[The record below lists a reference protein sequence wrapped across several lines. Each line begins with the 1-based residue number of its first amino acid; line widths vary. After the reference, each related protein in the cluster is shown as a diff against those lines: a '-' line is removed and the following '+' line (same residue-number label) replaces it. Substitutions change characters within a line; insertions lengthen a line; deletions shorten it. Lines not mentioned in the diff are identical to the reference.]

1 MRKIAMAAGAFAAMT
16 ASAMAQDGARS
27 RASSLNPESIGS
39 TIVFGLVG
47 IFLATLGFKVFDW
60 LIKADIEKEIFEHKN
75 MAAALLSGAFIL
87 GISLIIAM
95 TIHS

>member
-1 MRKIAMAAGAFAAMT
+1 MTAGALAAMT
-16 ASAMAQDGARS
+16 ASALAQDGARPRTS
-27 RASSLNPESIGS
+27 ALNLESIGS
-39 TIVFGLVG
+39 TLVFGIVG
-47 IFLATLGFKVFDW
+47 IILATVGFKVFDW

>member
-1 MRKIAMAAGAFAAMT
+1 MTAGAVVGIA
-16 ASAMAQDGARS
+16 ASALAQDGARP
-27 RASSLNPESIGS
+27 RASALNLESVGS
-39 TIVFGLVG
+39 TLVFGLVG
-47 IFLATLGFKVFDW
+47 IFLATIGFKVFDW